1 MINATLKRSNFKINK
16 AIYPEGEWPYF
27 FKVQEIIKFSE
38 AESKMISS
46 FQPLNMLNLLIIN

>member
-1 MINATLKRSNFKINK
+1 MNLRKDSLGC
-16 AIYPEGEWPYF
+16 PF

>member
-1 MINATLKRSNFKINK
+1 MLVLCFLEYLKLNFRR
-16 AIYPEGEWPYF
+16 ERGESHF

>member
-1 MINATLKRSNFKINK
+1 MLFYKKGINS
-16 AIYPEGEWPYF
+16 F

-38 AESKMISS
+38 VESKMISS

>member
-1 MINATLKRSNFKINK
+1 MKNEELRIKNEGGNFLERKVS
-16 AIYPEGEWPYF
+16 F

>member
-1 MINATLKRSNFKINK
+1 MNDELKKSARYILYL
-16 AIYPEGEWPYF
+16 ALF